1 MLNPNVPAW
10 FEIPAD
16 DLDRAQRFYETILA
30 QPLKRECFAGT
41 DIAVFPRGDKP
52 NATGAL
58 IRMEDCRPSVQGSIV
73 YLSVDDLRPVLERAQ
88 AHGGDTLVGRTALP
102 AGMGYFAQL
111 RDCEGN
117 RVGLWSPA

>member
-16 DLDRAQRFYETILA
+16 DLDRAQHFYEAILA
-30 QPLKRECFAGT
+30 QPLKRENFAGT
-41 DIAVFPRGDKP
+41 DIAVFPRGNKP

-58 IRMEDCRPSVQGSIV
+58 IRMDDCRPSVQGSIV

-88 AHGGDTLVGRTALP
+88 AIGGDTLVERTALP
-102 AGMGYFAQL
+102 DGMGYFAQL

>member
-10 FEIPAD
+10 FEIPTS
-16 DLDRAQRFYETILA
+16 DLDRAQRFYETILG
-30 QPLKRECFAGT
+30 QQLRRENFGGT
-41 DIAVFPRGDKP
+41 DIAVFPRGDRP

-58 IRMEDCRPSVQGSIV
+58 IRLDELQPTVQGSIV
-73 YLSVDDLRPVLERAQ
+73 YLSVDDLAPVLERAE

-102 AGMGYFAQL
+102 PGMGFFAQL

>member
-10 FEIPAD
+10 FEIPAE

-30 QPLKRECFAGT
+30 QPLKRENFGGT
-41 DIAVFPRGDKP
+41 EIAVFPRGDKP

-58 IRMEDCRPSVQGSIV
+58 IRHDDCLPSVQGSIV
-73 YLSVDDLRPVLERAQ
+73 YLSVDDLQPVLERAQ
-88 AHGGDTLVGRTALP
+88 AHGGDTLVARTPLP
-102 AGMGYFAQL
+102 PGMGFFAQL
-111 RDCEGN
+111 RDSEGN

>member
-10 FEIPAD
+10 FEIPTE
-16 DLDRAQRFYETILA
+16 DLERAQRFYETILA
-30 QPLKRECFAGT
+30 QPLKRENFGGT

-58 IRMEDCRPSVQGSIV
+58 IRFDDCAPSVQGSVV
-73 YLSVDDLRPVLERAQ
+73 YLGVDDLRPVLERAQ
-88 AHGGDTLVGRTALP
+88 QAGGDTLVARTALP
-102 AGMGYFAQL
+102 EGMGFFAQF

-117 RVGLWSPA
+117 RVGLWSPR